1 MGASP
6 DEALGRESLSSH
18 SSCLMFL
25 KEKWD
30 SFEDTHVCRQAQAEK
45 QHLVKAGD
53 YIADGGNRIGVHH
66 RRYRLAQG
74 SGVACFGIMG
84 AFLHVDVDEDITM
97 VLKGRLRTE
106 QLRKLGNYSLT
117 NYITDSVLLF
127 NSALESGI

>member
-1 MGASP
+1 
-6 DEALGRESLSSH
+6 
-18 SSCLMFL
+18 
-25 KEKWD
+25 
-30 SFEDTHVCRQAQAEK
+30 
-45 QHLVKAGD
+45 
-53 YIADGGNRIGVHH
+53 
-66 RRYRLAQG
+66 
-74 SGVACFGIMG
+74 MG